1 MPDVLGL
8 DIGGANLKA
17 ATSTGKA
24 VTLPFALWKQ
34 PEKLTG
40 AVVDMLLR
48 FPPTGPIALTM
59 TGELCDCF
67 ESKAAGVR
75 HILMAVRDAVGDRP
89 VFVWRHDDKWASV
102 SHGLEDPLPVA
113 AANWLAAARF
123 AGRYAEQG
131 LCWFLDLGSTTFDL
145 VPLLDG
151 LPIPMGRTD
160 LGRLKAG
167 ELAYLGVSRTPVC
180 AVMNTVDVNGV
191 RLGIAAELFATMQ
204 DVLVVCQVVPDD
216 PDDRATADGQPRT
229 RANALRRLAR
239 MVCSDVEELSEAG
252 VVEMAEQTLAAFRKR
267 ILSRLEM
274 VRPNAEPGSP
284 DVGLILAGS
293 GEFMLADI
301 VASYRL
307 PNRPIVSLAAQLGE
321 SLSTALPA
329 YAVAVLLEERL
340 GK

>member
-17 ATSTGKA
+17 ATSGGKA
-24 VTLPFALWKQ
+24 LTLPFALWKQ

-40 AVVDMLLR
+40 AVVDLLLR

-67 ESKAAGVR
+67 ESKAAGVS
-75 HILMAVRDAVGDRP
+75 HILTAVRNGAGERP
-89 VFVWRHDDKWASV
+89 IYVWRNDGKWASV
-102 SHGLEDPLPVA
+102 SHALEDPPPVA
-113 AANWLAAARF
+113 AANWLAAATF
-123 AGRYAEQG
+123 AGRYAEPG
-131 LCWFLDLGSTTFDL
+131 LFWFLDLGSTTFDL
-145 VPLLDG
+145 IPLLDG

-180 AVMNTVDVNGV
+180 AVTQTVEVNGV
-191 RLGIAAELFATMQ
+191 RLGVAAELFATMQ
-204 DVLVVCQVVPDD
+204 DVLMVCEVIKDD

-229 RANALRRLAR
+229 RPNALRRLAR
-239 MVCSDVEELSEAG
+239 MVCSDVEELGEAG
-252 VVEMAEQTLAAFRKR
+252 VVEMAEQILSAFRKR
-267 ILSRLEM
+267 IVSRLEM

-293 GEFMLADI
+293 GEFLLAEIADW
-301 VASYRL
+301 YRL
-307 PNRPIVSLAAQLGE
+307 PNRPIISLASQLGL